1 MAAFLLDEDVNPSA
15 AEIARRLGLD
25 VKSVHEVGRRG
36 LKDPE
41 QLAFA
46 AEERR
51 ILVTRNRDDFVRLTI
66 ARFQTGEP
74 HCGVLIVPYSIPNKH
89 PDRIANSLKKWSDA
103 WSAPEPPS
111 YLIDFLAG

>member
-1 MAAFLLDEDVNPSA
+1 MAGFLLDEDVNPSA
-15 AEIARRLGLD
+15 AEIARRLGLG

-36 LKDPE
+36 LGDAE
-41 QLAFA
+41 QLTFA

-51 ILVTRNRDDFVRLTI
+51 ILVTRNRDDFIRLTI

-74 HCGVLIVPYSIPNKH
+74 HCGVLIVPHSIPNKH
-89 PDRIANSLKKWSDA
+89 PDRIAHSLKKWSDA
-103 WSAPEPPS
+103 GSVTEPLS

>member
-15 AEIARRLGLD
+15 AEIARQLGLD

-36 LKDPE
+36 LKDAE
-41 QLAFA
+41 RLAFA

-66 ARFQTGEP
+66 ARFQTAEP
-74 HCGVLIVPYSIPNKH
+74 HCGVLIVPHSIPNKH
-89 PDRIANSLKKWSDA
+89 PDRIAHSLKKWSDA
-103 WSAPEPPS
+103 WSATEPPS
-111 YLIDFLAG
+111 YLIDFLSR